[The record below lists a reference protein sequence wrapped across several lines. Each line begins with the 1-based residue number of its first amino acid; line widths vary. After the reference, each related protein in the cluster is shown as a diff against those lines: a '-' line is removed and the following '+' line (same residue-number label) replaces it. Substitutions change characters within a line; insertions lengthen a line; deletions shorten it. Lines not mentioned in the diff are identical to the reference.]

1 MNSWASTTIS
11 NVSSLCLDKTTQA
24 TVSCRDFRRTIA
36 RFCCTAEHPTC
47 LHFQAA
53 VAAIRLVMNKAITSN
68 LSTMHALMVH
78 RIPKF
83 QTYQN
88 QRLWG
93 FIICTVRDRRPLLL
107 LLPQSAETVWG
118 LLAVKIRKEAHTKTW
133 GELIALVSFSCS
145 CYSLFPSFDREE
157 RLRHHYKWT
166 SRRRNRLRLAR
177 KLSLGW
183 WYPRLSVTTSS
194 RMLEWRSW
202 DHFIRCTYSK

>member
-1 MNSWASTTIS
+1 MLFLVVRPGVLGAFRLALGVEAIDWVVGKLRERLPFCAALTLLLGGIVALQYGDELLSFYHNLT

-88 QRLWG
+88 QRL
-93 FIICTVRDRRPLLL
+93 
-107 LLPQSAETVWG
+107 
-118 LLAVKIRKEAHTKTW
+118 
-133 GELIALVSFSCS
+133 
-145 CYSLFPSFDREE
+145 
-157 RLRHHYKWT
+157 
-166 SRRRNRLRLAR
+166 
-177 KLSLGW
+177 
-183 WYPRLSVTTSS
+183 
-194 RMLEWRSW
+194 
-202 DHFIRCTYSK
+202 